1 VPFFDFRRR
10 LGRLFEVGGGKV
22 NFEEALDALRGL
34 AATGVNF
41 GLERVRELLATL
53 GDPQADLLAAHIGG
67 TNGKGSTA
75 AMLSSMARAAGL
87 KVGTFTSPHLS
98 SYTER
103 FLIDGCPVA
112 KERLAG
118 LIARHWGLLAPA
130 ARRFRPTE
138 FELHTVLALQLFREE
153 RVGLAVLEVG
163 LGGRLDATNVVVP
176 AVAVITNV
184 ALDHQDYLG
193 DTLAEIAREKAGII
207 KPGVPLVTAAEGEAL
222 DVIARACRESGAP
235 LIRVGADVSS
245 RPGAN
250 TGEKQVLDIRGRRA
264 VYRGLALPLAG
275 RHQQVNAACAV
286 AAAEVVGEL
295 VPSLGPGAI
304 HEGLAAVRWPGRFEV
319 LDGRPAV
326 VLDAAHNPAAAG
338 ALRDTLTAR
347 FPGREIVMVLG
358 VLGDKDRAGIAAA
371 LAPAAR
377 AVVVTRPPS
386 ERAVDWERVSVEA
399 ARHCAHVE
407 TEPDCFAALGRARAI
422 AGVGAV
428 VVVTG
433 SVYLIGALRPAV
445 TPDY

>member
-1 VPFFDFRRR
+1 MRWW
-10 LGRLFEVGGGKV
+10 GKV
-22 NFEEALDALRGL
+22 YFEEALDALRGL

-41 GLERVRELLATL
+41 GLERVRELLAML
-53 GDPQADLLAAHIGG
+53 GDPQAGLLAAHIGG

-75 AMLSSMARAAGL
+75 AMLTSMARAAGL

-118 LIARHWGLLAPA
+118 LIARHWDLLAPA
-130 ARRFRPTE
+130 ARRLRPTE

-176 AVAVITNV
+176 VVAVITNV

-193 DTLAEIAREKAGII
+193 ETLAEIAREKAGIV

-250 TGEKQVLDIRGRRA
+250 TGEKQVLDICGRRA

-319 LDGRPAV
+319 LDGRPTV

-338 ALRDTLTAR
+338 ALRNTLAAR
-347 FPGREIVMVLG
+347 FPGRDIVMVLG

-371 LAPAAR
+371 LAPAAL

-407 TEPDCFAALGRARAI
+407 TEPDCLAALGRARAI
-422 AGVGAV
+422 AGVGGV

-445 TPDY
+445 TPDF

>member
-1 VPFFDFRRR
+1 M
-10 LGRLFEVGGGKV
+10 